1 LKIAIFTDTFVPMVN
16 GVVTAVLNIAKPMA
30 DRGHQIL
37 IVTPKTGKVEPFNYP
52 GITIWRLSSIPASFY
67 EEFRWTTFFSYP
79 LFKHMK
85 QEGFELVHFMTPFTV
100 SYLGIKIARMLE
112 IPVIGTFHTFI
123 SDPSYYEHLFK
134 GIIKTTENTAWKYT
148 NLFYNSADLVT
159 APSPSTLRAMKESGC
174 VIPGEVISNG
184 IDPELFDNS
193 KWESFKRKYNL
204 GEKVVLYFGRIA
216 EEKNLT
222 VLVDGF
228 EKAWSRDKEL
238 QLLLIGDG
246 PQRASL
252 EKRVMSAPMA
262 DQVQFTGSIPHDE
275 LIRSGVFKACRLF
288 VSASKTENQPMT
300 ILEAQVNGMVCL
312 GANARG
318 IPDLVHHGKNGF
330 LFEPEDSNTMA
341 DQILQLINDEA
352 LYQTFKSKTKE
363 MIQEHMLDRILD
375 RWDRTY
381 SQLIE
386 DYRDG
391 KYAVKDY
398 LHIRSILSIVK
409 DFKLDLSFNTAFFK
423 MKN

>member
-1 LKIAIFTDTFVPMVN
+1 MVN

-37 IVTPKTGKVEPFNYP
+37 IVTPKTGRIEPFDYP
-52 GITIWRLSSIPASFY
+52 GITVKRLSSIPASFY
-67 EEFRWTTFFSYP
+67 EEFRWTTFFSYST
-79 LFKHMK
+79 FKYMK
-85 QEGFELVHFMTPFTV
+85 QEQFDLVHFMTPFTV
-100 SYLGIKIARMLE
+100 SYLGIKIARMLK

-123 SDPSYYEHLFK
+123 SDPTYYEHLFK

-174 VIPGEVISNG
+174 VIPGQVISNG
-184 IDPELFDNS
+184 IDPALFDNS
-193 KWESFKRKYNL
+193 RWKEFKEKHQL
-204 GEKVVLYFGRIA
+204 GDKVVLYFGRIA

-228 EKAWSRDKEL
+228 EKAWTKDKEL

-246 PQRASL
+246 PQKQSL
-252 EKRVMSAPMA
+252 EKRVKKAPMA
-262 DQVQFTGSIPHDE
+262 ENVIFTGAIPHDE
-275 LIRSGVFKACRLF
+275 LIKSGVFKACKLF

-318 IPDLVHHGKNGF
+318 IPDLIQHDENGY
-330 LFEPEDSNTMA
+330 LFGPEDSDTMA
-341 DQILQLINDEA
+341 DQIIKLINDED
-352 LYQTFKSKTKE
+352 LYLKFKSETEERIKDHLLE
-363 MIQEHMLDRILD
+363 RILD
-375 RWDRTY
+375 RWDDTY

-386 DYRDG
+386 DYRMG
-391 KYAVKDY
+391 KYAQKDY
-398 LHIRSILSIVK
+398 LHIRTILSLVK
-409 DFKLDLSFNTAFFK
+409 DFKLDLSFNRAFFK
-423 MKN
+423 MKS